1 MRMALSIDSV
11 TGISRHI
18 VELHFPDVSVEGVLS
33 GDGDANRVELMMSV
47 KGDDRESNL
56 LMLNVTRSDQT
67 AFERE
72 LHSKLVTALSDQPT
86 STDRPR
92 QSD

>member
-11 TGISRHI
+11 TGMSRHI

-72 LHSKLVTALSDQPT
+72 LRSKLVTALSD
-86 STDRPR
+86 RP
-92 QSD
+92 QVE